1 MDPSPAAASRARP
14 HVVAEAPLLLLS
26 GLPVR
31 QPQPFR
37 VVTGRPALGRPSSS
51 PSLSLSRLRVPASA
65 SAGCPSCVWSWERRS
80 RGAAGV
86 PGRSRPPASRLC
98 HAGRTWTRRP
108 PLPVLARPRCPTLL
122 WGLHA
127 FKNTAA
133 SSPCRLPFLSL
144 FRLNPSVRRTSLA
157 APRARA
163 LSCVPVRER

>member
-1 MDPSPAAASRARP
+1 MDPSPAAASLARP

-37 VVTGRPALGRPSSS
+37 VVTGRP
-51 PSLSLSRLRVPASA
+51 SLSPSRLRVPVSA
-65 SAGCPSCVWSWERRS
+65 SAGCSSCVWSWERRS

-157 APRARA
+157 ALRAQA